1 MTVPSTPVISGSLGV
16 AATSNILSVGTVVIG
31 PCLHFSNR
39 ILNSINHILFF
50 SNPVE
55 VLFFNQVLL
64 NLVIRLCRSRNLTD
78 KMHNLLLFDVNSS
91 GSPDL
96 AVVRVSGSVCL
107 RHIV

>member
-1 MTVPSTPVISGSLGV
+1 M
-16 AATSNILSVGTVVIG
+16 
-31 PCLHFSNR
+31 
-39 ILNSINHILFF
+39 
-50 SNPVE
+50 E